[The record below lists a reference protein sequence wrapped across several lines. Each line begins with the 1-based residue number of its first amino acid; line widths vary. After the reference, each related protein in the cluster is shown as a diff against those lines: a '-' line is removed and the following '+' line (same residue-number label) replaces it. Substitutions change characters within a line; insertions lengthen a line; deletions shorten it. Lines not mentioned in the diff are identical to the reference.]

1 MIFPHRSHAVPSSGH
16 ETSSSSKGRFDFWAI
31 IAIFAVFLILP
42 FFMLF
47 DGSAEPKKD
56 FGNGVFDIIAYDEHG
71 ELFYYANTLSKVSY
85 TKDAVK
91 HDGDTIV
98 PVTESNHVIVFPS
111 ETCEGEHSKTMSFF
125 DSSQSY
131 NTHFTGN
138 TKHDLCNPKDI
149 PKKLTYHTEMNLP
162 YDIVVADKEQSYQPQ
177 DSHSALFK
185 TNSSGAN
192 IMVNNVDAISIDD
205 STHQGQ
211 YDDDMVYTFTSEG
224 EPLNKYAYKNTR
236 AGSLYDGTHTTDG
249 MAFVLSRKHYWVTTS
264 GKAPTVKTREDA
276 TTKVVAV
283 TDEGRTMTTFFG
295 TSAHYDGDDVKTV
308 MMDGATIESNG
319 KLVIS
324 NTGTK

>member
-1 MIFPHRSHAVPSSGH
+1 MILPHRSHAASSP
-16 ETSSSSKGRFDFWAI
+16 GREKTPRKNLSVEMW
-31 IAIFAVFLILP
+31 IFICLTIVFMVVT
-42 FFMLF
+42 FFVLY
-47 DGSAEPKKD
+47 GSNAERKED
-56 FGNGVFDIIAYDEHG
+56 FGNGVYDVIAYDENG

-125 DSSQSY
+125 DSSEKY

-138 TKHDLCNPKDI
+138 KKHDLCNPQDI
-149 PKKLTYHTEMNLP
+149 PSTLTYQTEMNLP
-162 YDIVVADKEQSYQPQ
+162 YDIVVTDKKDSFQPR
-177 DSHSALFK
+177 DERSATFK
-185 TNSSGAN
+185 TNSSGSN
-192 IMVNNVDAISIDD
+192 IMVNNIDAISLED
-205 STHQGQ
+205 SSHLGQ
-211 YDDDMVYTFTSEG
+211 YDDDMVYTFTDEG
-224 EPLNKYAYKNTR
+224 EPLNKYAYKNNR
-236 AGSLYDGTHTTDG
+236 AGSLYDNTHTTDG
-249 MAFVLSRKHYWVTTS
+249 MSFVLSRKHYWVTTS
-264 GKAPTVKTREDA
+264 GKAPTVKTRKEA

-295 TSAHYDGDDVKTV
+295 TSAHYDGDDIKTV